1 MKAQGRNVEFFIDI
15 VESWRE
21 KLTRVDSVAALWLK
35 V

>member
-1 MKAQGRNVEFFIDI
+1 MKAQGRNVEFFIDT

-21 KLTRVDSVAALWLK
+21 KLSRVDVVANEWLK